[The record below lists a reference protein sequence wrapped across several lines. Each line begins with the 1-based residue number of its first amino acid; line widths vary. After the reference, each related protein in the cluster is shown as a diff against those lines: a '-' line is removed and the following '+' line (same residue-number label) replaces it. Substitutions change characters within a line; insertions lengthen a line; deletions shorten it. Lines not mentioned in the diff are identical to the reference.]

1 MDINGVGAAEHAH
14 TRAVQPAGV
23 HRFQAAGAH
32 GQGMIQAILQEDFG
46 KIAARAHRAGQH
58 LPGNV
63 LIQHVMPSFPCG
75 MGRIASIIIS
85 YA

>member
-32 GQGMIQAILQEDFG
+32 GQGMIQAILQENFG
-46 KIAARAHRAGQH
+46 KVAARAHRAGQH
-58 LPGNV
+58 LPCNV

-75 MGRIASIIIS
+75 MRRIASIIIS